1 MSTEHAK
8 ELTPTRQPGQVP
20 PSKGSVRWRSFGFAG
35 RALSHTGL
43 GIPQGRGTLASMR
56 RDARY
61 RRLLGAADLSSVV
74 IAAYTAITLLGQGD
88 SLRLAAFAALP
99 IVLVIGKAIG
109 LYDRDES
116 LLTKTTL
123 EEAPKVFQVASIA
136 ALVIWLAGPAFVD
149 GEIGRDQ
156 VLGLW
161 GLLFGSMLFSRTA
174 ARRLARGSTAP
185 ERCLVVGDE
194 YDRQRLSGKFAA
206 SHATAAIVVGRVA
219 PPDETPTNGDAE
231 SVLGSTD
238 ALGLVLAE
246 HEIDRVIIAP
256 GAEGFEAILETIR
269 VARSLGVKVS
279 VLPRL
284 FEVVGSSVEFENVE
298 GTMLL
303 GLRHEGL
310 SRSSQALKRGMD
322 VVGALAG
329 LIVLAPLLAWIA
341 LTVKLTS
348 PGPVLFR
355 QKRIGRDGFEFEMIK
370 FRTMVDGA
378 EAQKEGLKAVS
389 EADGLFKI
397 ADDPRL
403 TRVGRAL
410 RRSSL
415 DELPQLLNVLRGEM
429 SLVGP
434 RPLVPDEDRQIEGW
448 GRRRLHVTPGMT
460 GVWQL
465 FGPARIPLHEMVKL
479 DYVYGANWSVWLDLK
494 ILLRTI
500 PHALGRRGL

>member
-1 MSTEHAK
+1 
-8 ELTPTRQPGQVP
+8 
-20 PSKGSVRWRSFGFAG
+20 
-35 RALSHTGL
+35 
-43 GIPQGRGTLASMR
+43 MR
-56 RDARY
+56 RDGRY
-61 RRLLGAADLSSVV
+61 RRLLGAADLVSVV
-74 IAAYTAITLLGQGD
+74 AASFAAITLLGESD
-88 SLRLAAFAALP
+88 TLLPAALAALP
-99 IVLVIGKAIG
+99 IALVIGKAIG

-116 LLTKTTL
+116 LLNKTTL
-123 EEAPKVFQVASIA
+123 EEAPKVFQVASIT

-149 GEIGRDQ
+149 GEMGRDQ

-161 GLLFGSMLFSRTA
+161 GLLFASMLFSRTA
-174 ARRLARGSTAP
+174 ARRAARATTAP

-194 YDRQRLSGKFAA
+194 ADRQRLSGKFAA
-206 SHATAAIVVGRVA
+206 SHATAAIVIGRVA
-219 PPDETPTNGDAE
+219 PSDEQARNGYAAH
-231 SVLGSTD
+231 VLGSTE

-269 VARSLGVKVS
+269 VSRSLGVKVS

-284 FEVVGSSVEFENVE
+284 FEVVGSAVEFENVE
-298 GTMLL
+298 GTMLF

-310 SRSSQALKRGMD
+310 SRSSRALKRSMD
-322 VVGALAG
+322 VTGALLG
-329 LIVLAPLLAWIA
+329 LIVLAPLIVWIA
-341 LTVKLTS
+341 LAVKLTS
-348 PGPVLFR
+348 RGPVLFR
-355 QKRIGRDGFEFEMIK
+355 QKRIGREGFEFEMIK

-378 EAQKEGLKAVS
+378 DDQKESLKACGG
-389 EADGLFKI
+389 ADGLFKI

-403 TRVGRAL
+403 TRVGRFL
-410 RRSSL
+410 RQSSL

-465 FGPARIPLHEMVKL
+465 FGPTRIPLPEMVKL

-500 PHALGRRGL
+500 PHALARRGL